1 MLVWLPRQLG
11 ITALQQVQLA
21 QLTGLWVQ
29 ALEEARPFWLTTLTQ
44 ECGDP
49 QGHQSHQCEREKW
62 RHQEV
67 HRHTGCRGV
76 RGPAPV
82 HSGDTTSSDWQVMD
96 LEEMEGRVEAL
107 LANGKK
113 QSFLPVYESVAAR
126 LSANQ
131 RKQLVWFHK
140 LGTAVSKLRTTSLG
154 VI

>member
-1 MLVWLPRQLG
+1 MYDPNTRMRRSSRAPIPSMRAREMDASGSAQAHWL
-11 ITALQQVQLA
+11 
-21 QLTGLWVQ
+21 
-29 ALEEARPFWLTTLTQ
+29 
-44 ECGDP
+44 
-49 QGHQSHQCEREKW
+49 QGGHGGADIR
-62 RHQEV
+62 
-67 HRHTGCRGV
+67 V

-131 RKQLVWFHK
+131 RKQLVWFRK